1 MRGCKSDRIEVKLC
15 ADCKHKYNSEG
26 CKRSRRV
33 LGLKVVNGVGKNE
46 KEVLG

>member
-15 ADCKHKYNSEG
+15 ADCKYGYNSEG

-33 LGLKVVNGVGKNE
+33 LGLKVVNGVVKDGI
-46 KEVLG
+46 